1 MINQSIQNYNEY
13 FNKID
18 IQTSHTIPHA
28 NAGFQCRWPKPQMH
42 SMFVDMV
49 FKLKNKTGHGHDDM
63 PTRLL
68 KERISIIIHPIT

>member
-13 FNKID
+13 FNKI
-18 IQTSHTIPHA
+18 A
-28 NAGFQCRWPKPQMH
+28 NAN
-42 SMFVDMV
+42 MFGDMV
-49 FKLKNKTGHGHDDM
+49 FKLKKQTGHGHDDM